1 MKIDPLNKSKKK
13 NFLEE
18 LAFLGKLRTSA
29 LFIKTGKERV
39 RAYTGS
45 LSIEEIWDF
54 WRIFPVEGIGL
65 YLGKEMINK
74 SGVREVRLSTDGLHL
89 FKDQIQSNIL
99 VLNPELEEK
108 WFLGEDLEL
117 SEGMAT
123 DIVKGFVAVK
133 SESSGDLIGVGK
145 LNFDKN
151 ALQNFLPKERRRK
164 ERLA

>member
-18 LAFLGKLRTSA
+18 LACLGKLRTRA

-45 LSIEEIWDF
+45 LSVEEIWDF

-65 YLGKEMINK
+65 YLGKEKVNK

-89 FKDQIQSNIL
+89 FKDQIEGNVL

-117 SEGMAT
+117 TEKMT
-123 DIVKGFVAVK
+123 KDIVKGFVAVK
-133 SESSGDLIGVGK
+133 SESSNDFIGMGK
-145 LNFDKN
+145 INADKD

-164 ERLA
+164 ERLN